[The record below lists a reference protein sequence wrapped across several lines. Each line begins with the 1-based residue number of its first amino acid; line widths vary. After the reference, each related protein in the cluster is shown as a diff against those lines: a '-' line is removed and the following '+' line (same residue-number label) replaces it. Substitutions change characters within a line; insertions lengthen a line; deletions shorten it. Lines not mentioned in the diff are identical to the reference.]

1 MSYSNC
7 PWQAFQAWYN
17 MCESLPMRST
27 FEILPPK
34 VGSWPYPGQG
44 WKGLPASL
52 ASLPV
57 PIRKGFIA
65 MTPGANVI
73 KPFTVVIYHYSMVL
87 LSSCVLKHYYSSK

>member
-1 MSYSNC
+1 MS
-7 PWQAFQAWYN
+7 
-17 MCESLPMRST
+17 ST

-44 WKGLPASL
+44 WKGFPASL

-57 PIRKGFIA
+57 PWRKGFIA

-87 LSSCVLKHYYSSK
+87 LSSVVIKTYYCSKYHSMEVNKPGKKFYNIGPKWQT